1 MVKLY
6 DYQLNSRGEMKLK
19 QSFYLLILILLIQNG
34 RVFAQASEK
43 KEDAPLMKSIF
54 FGGGSYY
61 IDDGQINEL
70 KEFIDNL
77 PDIQQYNIAIHSHT
91 DNIGGIEYNNWLSQ
105 MRSESVIYELVM
117 QNIPYENIYIK
128 DFGEYNPVF
137 DNQTYQGRIRNRRVD
152 IIFEPI
158 LF

>member
-43 KEDAPLMKSIF
+43 KEDAPLTKSIF

-137 DNQTYQGRIRNRRVD
+137 DNRTYQGRIRNRRVD

>member
-1 MVKLY
+1 MVKLC

-105 MRSESVIYELVM
+105 MRSESVIYELVL

-137 DNQTYQGRIRNRRVD
+137 DNRTYHGRIRNRRVD